1 MSHPKGPER
10 LNGRPLPSTPSAAA
24 AAVPRSVW
32 WHLPGPPPAQLPHR
46 SAPGLPRALRVRHTH
61 KRAAVSDQ
69 VTLEVTAAT
78 PLPWNL
84 KPREPSLP
92 EATSQ

>member
-1 MSHPKGPER
+1 MVDHSHPPR
-10 LNGRPLPSTPSAAA
+10 VPPLLPSPGPSGGISPA
-24 AAVPRSVW
+24 
-32 WHLPGPPPAQLPHR
+32 PPPAQLPHR